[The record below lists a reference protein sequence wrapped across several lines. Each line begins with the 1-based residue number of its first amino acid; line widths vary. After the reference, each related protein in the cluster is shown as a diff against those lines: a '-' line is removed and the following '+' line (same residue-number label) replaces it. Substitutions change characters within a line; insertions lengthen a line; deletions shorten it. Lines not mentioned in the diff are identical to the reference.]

1 MKFDR
6 IIWRLSY
13 QNSCK
18 WRRMPFW
25 RDNWQSEIVKFW
37 HPVLFW
43 PHLKLS
49 EIDFFFSIYPPF
61 ITQLCTTI
69 LDFNLTLWLK
79 RSGFTQNPM
88 RQQPASDWRSLD
100 AIPQVYPLMTLH
112 DIVLLMIWNVS
123 QLINWPVNYTLHNGT
138 NLQSVSNVT
147 PVLVNKYVGTI
158 DWYRFQNAFS
168 VLCPKDFCKNG
179 GTCVGNH
186 VCKCQHG
193 FYGDS
198 CDQSGKSF

>member
-112 DIVLLMIWNVS
+112 DMVLLMIWS
-123 QLINWPVNYTLHNGT
+123 TDQLTIRCIMEQTY
-138 NLQSVSNVT
+138 NL
-147 PVLVNKYVGTI
+147 
-158 DWYRFQNAFS
+158 
-168 VLCPKDFCKNG
+168 
-179 GTCVGNH
+179 
-186 VCKCQHG
+186 
-193 FYGDS
+193 
-198 CDQSGKSF
+198 